1 MDKVR
6 PDRRKMRSY
15 TVAALLGLFVMAA
28 VLALATRLLPGGLSK
43 LAQRMLRGDRNGD
56 ERGGERGG
64 EPGGSSAG

>member
-1 MDKVR
+1 
-6 PDRRKMRSY
+6 
-15 TVAALLGLFVMAA
+15 MAA